1 MSLIKI
7 DQKFIES
14 MMQKLQ
20 GDAERTL
27 LATSKEK
34 LLDQIRILF
43 HDKHRK
49 GYSLQHPD
57 EGMLL
62 KQINSFL
69 TETALDPKW
78 EQYMKDHADKIFQEE
93 LDKAMRL
100 AAEHKARKIA
110 FASINEQTPR
120 QGN

>member
-27 LATSKEK
+27 LATAKEK

-57 EGMLL
+57 EGLIL
-62 KQINSFL
+62 KQINGYL

-120 QGN
+120 